1 MAIKKNNE
9 IVKCG
14 ISIRVKKK
22 PPVIKSDC
30 YQKYSGVLEKNVK
43 KFINVQPM
51 YISLHYLLGQK
62 STNNIK

>member
-1 MAIKKNNE
+1 MWNFHQSE
-9 IVKCG
+9 
-14 ISIRVKKK
+14 KK

-51 YISLHYLLGQK
+51 YTYFITLPIRPKKYK
-62 STNNIK
+62 